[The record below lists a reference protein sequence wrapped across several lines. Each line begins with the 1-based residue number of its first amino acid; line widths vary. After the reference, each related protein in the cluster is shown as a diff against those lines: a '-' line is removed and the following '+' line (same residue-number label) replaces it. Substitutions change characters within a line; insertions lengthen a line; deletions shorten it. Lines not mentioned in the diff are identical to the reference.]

1 LGFGRIYA
9 AEVWARDTLGCA
21 LDAEHVR
28 GIHQSLS
35 SSGKPAFQLDD
46 DPEHWFVLEDD
57 HFERT
62 STVLTPF
69 PTTQVRAYTGP
80 VQYFDGGLMLYTT
93 ETSGQHRILALG
105 VSPVGGPW
113 RAWPDPPE

>member
-1 LGFGRIYA
+1 VSP
-9 AEVWARDTLGCA
+9 EVPLVAR
-21 LDAEHVR
+21 VR
-28 GIHQSLS
+28 QPGLAPLTAWTVGSKVL
-35 SSGKPAFQLDD
+35 
-46 DPEHWFVLEDD
+46 FVERSVSH